1 MNKIN
6 IAISASSTYV
16 KYARVMMASVYAA
29 HPTNN
34 INLFVFYIDDKVALS
49 EAVLKRQSQL
59 HNPGNAVKFIK
70 VDKDSLKKIDN
81 GKGWAIDL
89 WCRWYVLDVLA
100 VKYERVL
107 LLGIDTFVRSNI
119 CDFYFQDMTG
129 YYFACTPDMY
139 IGNTQPSAWPAI
151 KKDMDRKGLEDKGKY
166 INGDV
171 VLVNLKATKGK
182 LSFSK
187 FLNLHYI
194 NQFTCWDQDVI
205 NYCFSSYI
213 KYQDSYIYN
222 YFPNLNLN
230 NIVDEENLNR
240 VKILHFAGGPKPWLV
255 EPWMAKN
262 FIGIPEWWDIAKKEG
277 FLDNIE
283 YIKYMMKYV
292 KKFLRNAFNRMRV
305 SMIAIR

>member
-1 MNKIN
+1 
-6 IAISASSTYV
+6 
-16 KYARVMMASVYAA
+16 MMASVYAA
-29 HPTNN
+29 HPTSN
-34 INLFVFYIDDKVALS
+34 INLFVLYIDDKVALS

-59 HNPGNAVKFIK
+59 HNPGNVVKFIK

-81 GKGWAIDL
+81 GKGWALDL
-89 WCRWYVLDVLA
+89 WCRWYVLDELA
-100 VKYERVL
+100 VQYERVL

-119 CDFYFQDMTG
+119 SEFYFQDMTG
-129 YYFACTPDMY
+129 YYFACAPDMY

-151 KKDMDRKGLEDKGKY
+151 KKDMDRHGLDDKGKY

-171 VLVNLKATKGK
+171 VLVNLKAIKGK

-187 FLNLHYI
+187 FLNLYDI

-222 YFPNLNLN
+222 YFPNLNIDNL
-230 NIVDEENLNR
+230 VDEENLNR

-262 FIGIPEWWDIAKKEG
+262 FTGIPEWWDVAKKEG
-277 FLDNIE
+277 VLDSVE
-283 YIKYMMKYV
+283 YIRHMKRYV
-292 KKFLRNAFNRMRV
+292 KRVLRNALNRISTSVIISR
-305 SMIAIR
+305 